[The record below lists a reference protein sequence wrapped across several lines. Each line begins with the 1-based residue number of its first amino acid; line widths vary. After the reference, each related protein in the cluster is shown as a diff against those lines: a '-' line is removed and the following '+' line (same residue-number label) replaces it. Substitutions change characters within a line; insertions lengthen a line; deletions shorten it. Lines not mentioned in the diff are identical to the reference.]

1 MRVAA
6 MKGCASA
13 PFLQNEVLVPFGIG
27 IGQVSRARPRD
38 ARTEETRR
46 PGSLSRASAPREL
59 AAVLAAGGDPGA
71 VSVDGD
77 PSQAAVAIRI
87 VEGDP
92 SSAEST
98 VLRRL
103 SRAGLPLVVVRRG
116 GAARIPYVPAGNV
129 LETGE
134 RLPVA
139 ELAAAI
145 ARVADDNAPA
155 LAARLPV
162 LRGAVTR
169 RLVGTTRIEERGNRR
184 FALAEAGPPAAPHA
198 RAEPHVAAARAQ
210 PWRGPSTRPAGAGDR
225 SRAGC
230 GRCARPWARRA
241 GVRATAAAPGAARQS
256 CRRVRRYAG
265 ARRCPAP
272 HLIASG
278 GSIRARS

>member
-27 IGQVSRARPRD
+27 IGQVIGLVR
-38 ARTEETRR
+38 ETRGLESSTAR
-46 PGSLSRASAPREL
+46 ISVSGVGAREL
-59 AAVLAAGGDPGA
+59 AAALATGGDPGA

-98 VLRRL
+98 VLRRM

-116 GAARIPYVPAGNV
+116 GAARIPYVPAGDV

-134 RLPVA
+134 LLPVA

-169 RLVGTTRIEERGNRR
+169 RLVGTTALKNAAIAGSPWLKQAHLPLLTLAQSRMLLRLGLSRGEVLPRDPQ
-184 FALAEAGPPAAPHA
+184 ALAIAAGPAVVGALGLGLGA
-198 RAEPHVAAARAQ
+198 RAFVRRLPL
-210 PWRGPSTRPAGAGDR
+210 RGPL
-225 SRAGC
+225 
-230 GRCARPWARRA
+230 
-241 GVRATAAAPGAARQS
+241 VRAAVAYAGTRALGAARL
-256 CRRVRRYAG
+256 R
-265 ARRCPAP
+265 
-272 HLIASG
+272 I
-278 GSIRARS
+278 